1 MTKFLI
7 FLLRMIWEW
16 ITWGSLPM
24 WNGDLVMHRVRRLE
38 DWQSDGIVRGRGRRN
53 KHWVRVIEN
62 NLTLVL
68 DRKEWKEKIYASIFF
83 FLLVPFSWLLMFSKL
98 SPLSIFYLFFF
109 LHLFFFT
116 FFSLTPFTP
125 PFKVFLKFYCYPHSL
140 VSTYTALIFLFLML
154 PFVLVPSLPYSQ
166 FSLFTCLVPY
176 DGIC

>member
-1 MTKFLI
+1 MQ
-7 FLLRMIWEW
+7 
-16 ITWGSLPM
+16 
-24 WNGDLVMHRVRRLE
+24 V
-38 DWQSDGIVRGRGRRN
+38 
-53 KHWVRVIEN
+53 
-62 NLTLVL
+62 
-68 DRKEWKEKIYASIFF
+68 FF
-83 FLLVPFSWLLMFSKL
+83 FPFSRLLMFSKL

-176 DGIC
+176 DGICQLIQTYGRQRGERERETDSGGVERETHKGRKETGTDTGRWETD